1 MKRQIK
7 TGLVILVFT
16 MAGCNTTPPLV
27 IPVLVPQ
34 KEGKKLESGESKVS
48 FALAKLVSD
57 ISRGEPIFSFP
68 SSPPT
73 EGQLCNH
80 SFKGGDATVTYG
92 GGREYLGNWSS
103 EIGRTFHQVMSNK
116 GYNMAG
122 DPSDLFD
129 ASQAAASAEYLI
141 AGRLTKMS
149 GNFCNE
155 HDFWYGRPMRTFS
168 GELHVEVEWS
178 VMNTLTK
185 ETVLKKRIGGY
196 YKQHKPINSGVY
208 TTFENAFSDSLERLA
223 TSEEML
229 NLARGVASSV
239 PANTKKLEK
248 RLTLKNGKERSG
260 FALDKLTKKV
270 VTVRVGT
277 GHGSGFF
284 VGDEGYVMTNAH
296 VVGVANSVQIK
307 TSDGIELLA
316 TVEAVD
322 RMRDVALLK
331 SPIRMPDPIPI
342 KTELPAVA
350 QDVFVIGSP
359 MDESLSSTV
368 TKGIVSAIRMGDVN
382 GMRFIQADAAISPG
396 NSGGPLLDHKGNV
409 IGISVQKVVAKGAE
423 SLGLFI
429 PIDDAFYALGVMIKE

>member
-1 MKRQIK
+1 MKK
-7 TGLVILVFT
+7 FVVVGMVVLVFAT
-16 MAGCNTTPPLV
+16 AGCNTTPPLV
-27 IPVLVPQ
+27 MPELVQP
-34 KEGKKLESGESKVS
+34 KEGKKLESGESKVTL
-48 FALAKLVSD
+48 ALAKLVSD
-57 ISRGEPIFSFP
+57 IPRGDPIFSFP
-68 SSPPT
+68 ASPPT

-80 SFKGGDATVTYG
+80 SFKGGDATITYG

-103 EIGRTFHQVMSNK
+103 ELGRTFHQIMSNK

-129 ASQAAASAEYLI
+129 ASKAAASAEYLI

-155 HDFWYGRPMRTFS
+155 HDLWYGRPMRTFS
-168 GELHVEVEWS
+168 GEMHVEVEWS
-178 VMNTLTK
+178 VLNTLTK

-196 YKQHKPINSGVY
+196 YKQLKPINGGVY

-223 TSEEML
+223 AFDEML
-229 NLARGVASSV
+229 NLARGEVSTT
-239 PANTKKLEK
+239 PINTKKLEK
-248 RLTLKNGKERSG
+248 RLTLKNGKEKTDI
-260 FALDKLTKKV
+260 ALDRLTKKV

-296 VVGVANSVQIK
+296 VVGSANSVQIK

-322 RMRDVALLK
+322 RVRDVALLK
-331 SPIRMPDPIPI
+331 SPIRIPDPIRI
-342 KTELPAVA
+342 KTELPSVA

-359 MDESLSSTV
+359 MDESLSNTV
-368 TKGIVSAIRMGDVN
+368 TKGIVSAIRQPDGN
-382 GMRFIQADAAISPG
+382 GLRFIQADAAISPG
-396 NSGGPLLDHKGNV
+396 NSGGPLVDSKGNV
-409 IGISVQKVVAKGAE
+409 IGISVRKVVAKGAE
-423 SLGLFI
+423 SLGMFI
-429 PIDDAFYALGVMIKE
+429 PVDDAFYALGVMVK